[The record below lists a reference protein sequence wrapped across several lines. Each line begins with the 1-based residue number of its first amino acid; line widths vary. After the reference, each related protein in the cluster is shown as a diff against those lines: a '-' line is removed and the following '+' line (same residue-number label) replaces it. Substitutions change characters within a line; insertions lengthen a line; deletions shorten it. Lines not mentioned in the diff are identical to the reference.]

1 MHEVELIWSG
11 LIMPMLR
18 LLLGLSLGLLLANI
32 LEALR
37 WTKILARFAS
47 PLAQAAHLSDVSAAA
62 FSTAFVSP
70 AAANGLLAEEFEKGT
85 LSRREVVLS
94 NIFNSLPSFMTH
106 TPSIFLLTYP
116 VLGYPAVIYV
126 GITLA
131 AAVIR
136 TCLTIVFAR
145 FLLPKRDKGCVVCHL
160 DNTKV
165 SLGEAVQKAWAR
177 FKKRLPKLIYF
188 TVPVYVVVF
197 ILQRIGAFQLVEK
210 WLAEHASFIPYVDAE
225 ALGIVALHLAA
236 ELGAALSAAGA
247 LLHGGSLSSEQVVL
261 ALLVGNILSTPARAI
276 RHQLPSYS
284 GFFAPKLAL
293 QLVVT
298 NQLFRAASLVVFT
311 GVYAYIVR

>member
-1 MHEVELIWSG
+1 
-11 LIMPMLR
+11 MLR
-18 LLLGLSLGLLLANI
+18 LLLGMSLGLLLANI

-37 WTKILARFAS
+37 WTQALARLAS

-70 AAANGLLAEEFEKGT
+70 AAANALLAEEFEKGT
-85 LSRREVVLS
+85 LSRKEVVLS
-94 NIFNSLPSFMTH
+94 NIFNSLPSFVTH
-106 TPSIFLLTYP
+106 TPTIFLFTYP
-116 VLGYPAVIYV
+116 VLGFPAVIYV
-126 GITLA
+126 AITLT
-131 AAVIR
+131 AAVVR
-136 TCLTIVFAR
+136 TFLTIVFAR

-160 DNTKV
+160 DTTKV
-165 SLGEAVQKAWAR
+165 TFSEATQKAWKR

-188 TVPVYVVVF
+188 TVPVYAIVYT
-197 ILQRIGAFQLVEK
+197 LQRMGAFQHVEK
-210 WLAEHASFIPYVDAE
+210 WLAEHASWIPYVDAE

-284 GFFAPKLAL
+284 GFFSPKLAL
-293 QLVVT
+293 QLVLT
-298 NQLFRAASLVVFT
+298 NQTFRAASLVVLT
-311 GVYAYIVR
+311 MVYAYIVH